1 MSWRV
6 EFTSGAL
13 RQLKKLDPFVRRTL
27 IAWVEK
33 NLEGWRD
40 NMGLFVFS
48 VKDEYDFDREI
59 FFDNFRV
66 EYGD

>member
-1 MSWRV
+1 
-6 EFTSGAL
+6 
-13 RQLKKLDPFVRRTL
+13 
-27 IAWVEK
+27 
-33 NLEGWRD
+33 
-40 NMGLFVFS
+40 MGLFVFS